1 MDGSRTTVL
10 NRNNSAD
17 RLEAKTPLDPGSTL
31 NETLQHAEPG
41 SCLAVRS
48 GRINQ
53 AGPDDQALLGCAVCS
68 TCPGSTLCTPLTVGG
83 EVIGSVLLTG
93 PDSFSATDERR
104 IRDSVA
110 QAAPVLAN
118 LRNLAIAETRA
129 STDSLT
135 GLPNKR
141 SIEQTMKQM
150 VAHASRYES
159 PMSVLLLDL
168 DHFKEINDR
177 LGHPVGDTVLANVG
191 AALAA
196 TMRESDTAGR
206 SGGEEFMVLLPG
218 TDRDAAVLV
227 AERIRAAVSSIE
239 VPGEDRQVTASVGIA
254 SFPEHAT
261 NPDRLVRLADAALY
275 LAKRTGRN
283 RTEVALA
290 DRETRAP
297 AGPGRLLVVPHDL
310 AP

>member
-1 MDGSRTTVL
+1 M
-10 NRNNSAD
+10 
-17 RLEAKTPLDPGSTL
+17 
-31 NETLQHAEPG
+31 
-41 SCLAVRS
+41 
-48 GRINQ
+48 
-53 AGPDDQALLGCAVCS
+53 
-68 TCPGSTLCTPLTVGG
+68 
-83 EVIGSVLLTG
+83 
-93 PDSFSATDERR
+93 
-104 IRDSVA
+104 
-110 QAAPVLAN
+110 LAN

-141 SIEQTMKQM
+141 SIEQTMKQL
-150 VAHASRYES
+150 VAHASRYDS

-196 TMRESDTAGR
+196 TMRERHGR
-206 SGGEEFMVLLPG
+206 AQRRRGVHGAAPG
-218 TDRDAAVLV
+218 TARDAAVLV

-297 AGPGRLLVVPHDL
+297 AGPGRLLVVPHDV